1 MKSLGWPLSKKAG
14 LAWSMRWR
22 RDIGKLHD
30 WQVSGNNQQ
39 KALKFHKIYQRI
51 HRDNDKRQCN
61 TRELMK

>member
-1 MKSLGWPLSKKAG
+1 
-14 LAWSMRWR
+14 MRWR

>member
-30 WQVSGNNQQ
+30 WQVSMGYHRLRRPCLLYVVYTARMGNYPVNFSKKNQ
-39 KALKFHKIYQRI
+39 
-51 HRDNDKRQCN
+51 
-61 TRELMK
+61 